1 MNAPVQPRKV
11 NSVAEEYQYINSLKC
26 ERCGG
31 TYHVIRQSLL
41 INGPAPMDAVEI
53 VCQTCGHAQNL
64 LFDISSFFG
73 K

>member
-1 MNAPVQPRKV
+1 MDQPVQARVV
-11 NSVAEEYQYINSLKC
+11 NSVAEEYAYINTLKC
-26 ERCGG
+26 RRCGG

-41 INGPAPMDAVEI
+41 INGPKPMDAVEV
-53 VCQTCGHAQNL
+53 VCQTCGHSQSI

>member
-1 MNAPVQPRKV
+1 MNNPPQPLKV
-11 NSVAEEYQYINSLKC
+11 NSVAEEYQHIATLKC

-41 INGPAPMDAVEI
+41 INGPTPMDAVEI
-53 VCQTCGHAQNL
+53 VCQTCGQAHNF